1 MMRKSSACLATM
13 LILAALMVADPS
25 RATPAAAAT
34 KPVINGA
41 VFNDP
46 VGTPGQQSALFTQII
61 ALVNATPSGEEIR
74 ASVFEFS
81 DAAVADALNAAAR
94 RGVRVKVI
102 LDDSSYLDANGSPK
116 NSPAWNT
123 LSNPTTGLGTDDRK
137 PSWVVV
143 CDDQFEDNDGVDD
156 VSRGCIAT
164 APPGP
169 AYNHNK
175 FFLFSKVGPFDD
187 GTTYQKV
194 VFQTSSNLTDWYKV
208 ESYND
213 AVTFTDATVY
223 DAYARHHEDQRRLR
237 YSSTG
242 DNGYYRSTPTG
253 TTYRAYFFPRADSSY
268 NDPTS
273 DTIVNALDE
282 VACGYTG
289 ADGKKHQTDIRIV
302 VLHFLKS
309 RKQVATKLAALR
321 AEGCWIDV
329 IYAESDPTVEGMLDS
344 AGIQRLHC
352 MVNVAPGIDIRPH
365 NKFMLIDG
373 DYNGDLTP
381 RVYTGSPNLDG
392 SSLRS
397 SDQALLR
404 ITSAS
409 YHASY
414 LSFFYKVRS
423 LCRTGAGG
431 AVSAKS

>member
-1 MMRKSSACLATM
+1 MRKSSACLATM
-13 LILAALMVADPS
+13 LILAALMVAGPS

-46 VGTPGQQSALFTQII
+46 VGTPEQQSAIFTQII

-74 ASVFEFS
+74 VSVFGFS
-81 DAAVADALNAAAR
+81 DAAVADALNAAAH

-102 LDDSSYLDANGSPK
+102 LDDSSYLDDNGKPK
-116 NSPAWNT
+116 DSPAWNT
-123 LSNPTTGLGTDDRK
+123 LSNPATGLGTNDTK

-175 FFLFSKVGPFDD
+175 FFLFSKVGPFGD

-194 VFQTSSNLTDWYKV
+194 VLQTSSNLTDWYKV
-208 ESYND
+208 ETFND

-223 DAYARHHEDQRRLR
+223 DAYAKYHEDQRRLR

-282 VACGYTG
+282 VTCAYTG
-289 ADGKKHQTDIRIV
+289 ADGKRHQTDIRIL
-302 VLHFLKS
+302 VLDFLKS

-329 IYAESDPTVEGMLDS
+329 IYAESDTTIEGMLDG
-344 AGIQRLHC
+344 AGIQRLRC

-373 DYNGDLTP
+373 DYNGDITP

-423 LCRTGAGG
+423 LCRTG
-431 AVSAKS
+431 VSGTLSARS